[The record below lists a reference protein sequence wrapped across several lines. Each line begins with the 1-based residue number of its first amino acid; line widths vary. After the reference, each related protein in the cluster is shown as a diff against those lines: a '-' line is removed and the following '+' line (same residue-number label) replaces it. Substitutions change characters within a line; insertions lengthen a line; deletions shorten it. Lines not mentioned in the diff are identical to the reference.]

1 MSWTAGWKRPAV
13 VALALA
19 ELHLDRALTLRSA
32 GGAAAAAAPKAAAPK
47 APRAASA
54 SEAGRVRDGAA
65 PSNGNSSGG
74 GGGAAAIERHL
85 TASEANLGLFQL
97 AGFQEADEA
106 AAEAVPDSGDSAQPP
121 ADIEMA
127 EADAPAADGTLE
139 AEVCEAAGLPPRL
152 QVLVRQQWLLGRIA
166 EARRQPSAAATAFAA
181 CRRLLLGALG
191 CQQSQQASPDQS
203 MPDADAAAATIDGS
217 APPVTG
223 AASSCAAPEG
233 APAQLAEGVAEA
245 AAAAAAAPE
254 VRLRGCAHDAVI
266 SAAALD
272 AKLQAL
278 RLFDVLGVGPE
289 RLKQGRH
296 AEVVQVSSWESKYSN
311 ATRERPRFTHVSAA
325 MQQCSAVHLLVTGN
339 RPKQQGISRRKV
351 ADF

>member
-32 GGAAAAAAPKAAAPK
+32 GGAAAAAAPQPAAPK
-47 APRAASA
+47 APRVASA

-65 PSNGNSSGG
+65 PSNGNSSGC

-85 TASEANLGLFQL
+85 SASEANLGLFQL
-97 AGFQEADEA
+97 AGFQEAAET

-127 EADAPAADGTLE
+127 EADAPAADETLE

-166 EARRQPSAAATAFAA
+166 EARRQPSTAATAFAT

-203 MPDADAAAATIDGS
+203 MPDADADAAAANMDGS

-223 AASSCAAPEG
+223 AASSGAAPEG
-233 APAQLAEGVAEA
+233 APVQLADGVAEA

-278 RLFDVLGVGPE
+278 RLFDILETGPE

-296 AEVVQVSSWESKYSN
+296 VEVVQVNSWHVEIPEIDSRTSSIH
-311 ATRERPRFTHVSAA
+311 T
-325 MQQCSAVHLLVTGN
+325 
-339 RPKQQGISRRKV
+339 
-351 ADF
+351 